1 VRLQEIKT
9 ILATHFKSC
18 LYLPVRERGNVV
30 AMAMPYAIPWQRI
43 HLKKKDISALSKR
56 YNLNFQEIV
65 QVAKRTNLS
74 VSERIA
80 AWLG

>member
-1 VRLQEIKT
+1 
-9 ILATHFKSC
+9 
-18 LYLPVRERGNVV
+18 VRERGNVV

-56 YNLNFQEIV
+56 YNLNFHEII
-65 QVAKRTNLS
+65 QAAKRNNLS